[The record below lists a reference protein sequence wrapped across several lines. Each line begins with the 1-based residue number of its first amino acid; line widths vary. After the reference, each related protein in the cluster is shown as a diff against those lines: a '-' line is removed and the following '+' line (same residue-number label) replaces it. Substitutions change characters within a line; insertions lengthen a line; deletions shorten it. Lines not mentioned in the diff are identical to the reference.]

1 MRSARGGGGN
11 RLNWSDCDRFK
22 VRVPHQKT
30 KMWWYRLYFHS
41 TRTYTVPDPPGLF
54 DGHVW
59 PMYLRHRKEMENNC
73 DRIGQFG
80 PNISLERL
88 KCTTQAFKCKKLTDF
103 WVFVLNRVHWW
114 DGAKGN
120 DLQHGV
126 WKHSEHPAEQF
137 VGEWSL
143 RNKNCLSSKSSLCIS
158 SFLLSPPLRST
169 TGTTADLCIDL

>member
-1 MRSARGGGGN
+1 MTSAFTSPFLMRSARGGGGN

-103 WVFVLNRVHWW
+103 WVFVFCFKQSTLM
-114 DGAKGN
+114 G
-120 DLQHGV
+120 
-126 WKHSEHPAEQF
+126 
-137 VGEWSL
+137 WSQ
-143 RNKNCLSSKSSLCIS
+143 RKW
-158 SFLLSPPLRST
+158 ST
-169 TGTTADLCIDL
+169 TWCMKTFRTPCWTVCRWVESQE